1 MATKKKSV
9 KPTAKK
15 TAKKVVSK
23 KANAIAVVKANKY
36 KRVTLEP
43 IGNESFPDMV
53 FVAAG
58 PSWASS
64 IVGKRYVNE
73 GRAIAIIEA
82 LDAEKSIAKGAKAV
96 TKELLAAGVTPMD
109 TTEVETEEK

>member
-1 MATKKKSV
+1 MATKKKV
-9 KPTAKK
+9 TKK
-15 TAKKVVSK
+15 VSK
-23 KANAIAVVKANKY
+23 KATAIAKVKVFKH

-43 IGNESFPDMV
+43 IGTETFPDMV

-73 GRAIAIIEA
+73 SRAISIIEA
-82 LDAEKSIAKGAKAV
+82 LDAEKNIAKGAKAV
-96 TKELLAAGVTPMD
+96 TKELLAAGVTPLD
-109 TTEVETEEK
+109 TSDIETEEK